1 MNLKFWG
8 NYVRLKRCVS
18 RTGVTGQW
26 RELKNGHKQFRTKTG
41 AILNWWES
49 TGTIEFQGRDP
60 GMKFE
65 RAFISAASAKA
76 RLEPRDTEQAH
87 DPREENVT
95 LRKLIQDMLVENAAL
110 KQRVSKLKERPS
122 EKR

>member
-1 MNLKFWG
+1 MTLKFRG
-8 NYVRLKRCVS
+8 DYVKLKKCVL

-49 TGTIEFQGRDP
+49 SGTIQFQGRDP
-60 GMKFE
+60 AMKFE
-65 RAFISAASAKA
+65 QAFIASAKGC
-76 RLEPRDTEQAH
+76 LEQKGSGHLQDLQ
-87 DPREENVT
+87 EENAT
-95 LRKLIQDMLVENAAL
+95 LRKLLEDTFVEKAKL
-110 KQRVSKLKERPS
+110 QQRVSKLKERLS